1 MVQRR
6 NTTGVGVTGISEQRA
21 QLLYRLVSDALQV
34 FYDATG
40 INPPNPPPGSNRKHG
55 WESQKRDPQESAK
68 KVPPSV
74 VPTNSLL
81 RALRERALLKNRK
94 GLRKGS
100 GRLAKR
106 LASQRAV
113 GSA

>member
-21 QLLYRLVSDALQV
+21 QLLYRLVSDALRV

-40 INPPNPPPGSNRKHG
+40 IDPPTPPPGSNRKQE
-55 WESQKRDPQESAK
+55 WESQKRDPLKSAENPVAK
-68 KVPPSV
+68 GIRLQV
-74 VPTNSLL
+74 
-81 RALRERALLKNRK
+81 NRK

-106 LASQRAV
+106 LAAQRAM